1 MPSTVVDDVS
11 RLWAPS
17 APTVSS
23 DAAPGRRPDQVA
35 MHVSIQS
42 GSAIGAGVASALPLP
57 LDLSSLP
64 ELRFWAR
71 GYAPADGRPSAPF
84 RLELGYR
91 DVGDAAGDE
100 HTWLVPVDQPGRWEE
115 HRIGLGAE
123 RRTAVTEVF
132 LRAITDQPVELTI
145 APLIAVDEQI
155 PADVAAALADLVAQR
170 AGQPGPSSTTAVA
183 AAAGASTLITTF
195 EPGLRARNRILVELA
210 AGPVPADVA
219 AVAHDENAGQTTLTL
234 QAALPTA
241 VTAGTPVLVTAPV
254 VWEPAAA
261 LSGAPAGPTPDPA
274 ILLNQSDIREELS
287 RVWSLPLRDSFRGR
301 GGVTV
306 CSLRPPPLPVAL
318 EYQILV
324 LAGDDGQ
331 RNRILAGL
339 LPLLRSLAALT
350 VNGIDLPMGSLA
362 PPPRFYRDRAPLAPL
377 AIQVDARVETGP
389 RAEVPWVQ
397 VATVDSGQLPPADD
411 SETVV
416 IRS

>member
-71 GYAPADGRPSAPF
+71 GYAPADGRPSPRSGWSWAT
-84 RLELGYR
+84 GNA
-91 DVGDAAGDE
+91 GDAAGDE

-155 PADVAAALADLVAQR
+155 PADVAAAVADLVAQR
-170 AGQPGPSSTTAVA
+170 AGQPGPSGTTAVA

-195 EPGLRARNRILVELA
+195 EPGLRQATGSWSNWRPARCRRTWPRWPMTRTRGRPPSRSSPRCRRPCPPELRPGHG
-210 AGPVPADVA
+210 AGRMGASRRAQQRAGRADPGPRDSAQPERYPRGAVPC
-219 AVAHDENAGQTTLTL
+219 
-234 QAALPTA
+234 
-241 VTAGTPVLVTAPV
+241 LVTA
-254 VWEPAAA
+254 AA
-261 LSGAPAGPTPDPA
+261 G
-274 ILLNQSDIREELS
+274 LLPRPG
-287 RVWSLPLRDSFRGR
+287 RRDR
-301 GGVTV
+301 

-350 VNGIDLPMGSLA
+350 VNGVDLPMGSLA
-362 PPPRFYRDRAPLAPL
+362 PPPRSTATGRRWLRWRSRSTPGWRP
-377 AIQVDARVETGP
+377 ARGP
-389 RAEVPWVQ
+389 RCPGSRSPRS
-397 VATVDSGQLPPADD
+397 TADNFPRQ
-411 SETVV
+411 TTA
-416 IRS
+416 RRW